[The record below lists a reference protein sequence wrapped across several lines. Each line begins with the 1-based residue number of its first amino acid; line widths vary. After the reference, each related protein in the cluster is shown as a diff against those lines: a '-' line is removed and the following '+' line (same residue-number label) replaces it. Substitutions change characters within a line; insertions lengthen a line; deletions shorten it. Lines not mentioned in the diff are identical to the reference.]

1 LAVLSKEVRGV
12 EASASEATVRVIV
25 LHLAETGEPLIV
37 GGPFYAVPVNRTD
50 PDDRRVPDSAKMH
63 VYFPGWADGQP
74 SRHAWVLE
82 DAWDIANMCDA
93 RGDSQVKPTG
103 TTEDKQ
109 SARARADVQERE
121 D

>member
-12 EASASEATVRVIV
+12 EASASEATVSGVFLMIREGAKTLKTYDSVHAIPRYGDLV
-25 LHLAETGEPLIV
+25 CVAVDDDGKGDYREVCSVMHEP
-37 GGPFYAVPVNRTD
+37 GPNFVTLQVRPK
-50 PDDRRVPDSAKMH
+50 PD
-63 VYFPGWADGQP
+63 
-74 SRHAWVLE
+74 
-82 DAWDIANMCDA
+82 
-93 RGDSQVKPTG
+93 TG